1 MKLQEKL
8 KCTTK
13 CITHQ
18 EGIIVGQDAALHD
31 ALAQND
37 AVAAADQRQVR
48 GQPPLRQQAAQQAS
62 QAADPG
68 QAPHRAGQG
77 RTTTN
82 RASNEASCRFHNHGE
97 GSDNTEAS
105 YTKVLHIGSKNE
117 VISSEICSIY
127 EVN

>member
-13 CITHQ
+13 CIIHQ
-18 EGIIVGQDAALHD
+18 EGIIVRRDAALHD
-31 ALAQND
+31 ALAQDD

-68 QAPHRAGQG
+68 QAAHRAGQG

-82 RASNEASCRFHNHGE
+82 RASNEASRRYHNHGE
-97 GSDNTEAS
+97 GIFV
-105 YTKVLHIGSKNE
+105 KVR
-117 VISSEICSIY
+117 
-127 EVN
+127 

>member
-13 CITHQ
+13 CIIHQ
-18 EGIIVGQDAALHD
+18 EGIIFRQDAALHD
-31 ALAQND
+31 ALAQDD

-48 GQPPLRQQAAQQAS
+48 GQPPLRQQAAQQAP

-68 QAPHRAGQG
+68 QAAHRAGQG

-82 RASNEASCRFHNHGE
+82 RASNEASRRYHNHGE
-97 GSDNTEAS
+97 GIFV
-105 YTKVLHIGSKNE
+105 KVRFKL
-117 VISSEICSIY
+117 
-127 EVN
+127 

>member
-13 CITHQ
+13 CIIHQ
-18 EGIIVGQDAALHD
+18 EGIIFRRDAALHD
-31 ALAQND
+31 ALAQDD

-48 GQPPLRQQAAQQAS
+48 GQPPLRQQAAQQAP

-68 QAPHRAGQG
+68 QAAHRAGQG

-82 RASNEASCRFHNHGE
+82 RASNEASRIYHNHRE
-97 GSDNTEAS
+97 GHPRAFSWLKAPTS
-105 YTKVLHIGSKNE
+105 TFTFKTLLTIKTL
-117 VISSEICSIY
+117 C
-127 EVN
+127 